1 MYRGL
6 LVALAVQHPNS
17 KKYRAE
23 LVRLLIDEP
32 GRRAEALALHGGA
45 EVAITQ
51 PDLDAEA
58 EVENPTPVD

>member
-1 MYRGL
+1 MYSGL

-17 KKYRAE
+17 KKYREEHEGA
-23 LVRLLIDEP
+23 LIDAR
-32 GRRAEALALHGGA
+32 GSRAEALALHGGA

-58 EVENPTPVD
+58 EAENPTPVD